1 MNMPPF
7 QPGSRFGSGIAP
19 GRCTCTI
26 LLTIV
31 VLCTGAAPSIAAED
45 LVVISPRPGITMQ
58 ILISEVTNA
67 KAVVVLL
74 PGGHGQ
80 LQIKQGKIGKLT
92 GNFLVASRF
101 QFNAQELTTALLDA
115 PSDRQD
121 HPGLTSKYRT
131 TAQHAHDIMA
141 AVAYLRE
148 RFQRQVWLIGTS
160 RGSTSV
166 AGVAEKIA
174 VNGPDGIVLSASI
187 GVAHHKGGTLRDFK
201 LSRISIPTLVVHH
214 VHDRCHVTPFAGAK
228 RIYEALTSTKH
239 KKLAVIR
246 GGRTSLNKCSGS
258 DHHGFMGV
266 RAETIQ
272 VISDWIKA
280 KK

>member
-1 MNMPPF
+1 MYMPPS
-7 QPGSRFGSGIAP
+7 QPGSRFSSGIAL
-19 GRCTCTI
+19 GRCTFTI
-26 LLTIV
+26 MLAIV
-31 VLCTGAAPSIAAED
+31 MLCTCAAPSVAAED
-45 LVVISPRPGITMQ
+45 LVVISPRPGITTH
-58 ILISEVTNA
+58 ILIGEVTNA

-74 PGGHGQ
+74 AGGHGR
-80 LQIKQGKIGKLT
+80 LKIKNGKIRKLT

-101 QFNAQELTTALLDA
+101 QFNAQDLTTALLDA

-121 HPGLTSKYRT
+121 HPGLTSKYRM

-160 RGSTSV
+160 RGATSA
-166 AGVAEKIA
+166 AGVAEKFA

-187 GVAHHKGGTLRDFK
+187 GVAHHKGGNLLDFK
-201 LSRISIPTLVVHH
+201 LSRISVPTLVVHH

-228 RIYEALTSTKH
+228 RIYEALTSAKH
-239 KKLAVIR
+239 KKLAAIR
-246 GGRTSLNKCSGS
+246 GGRTGPKECSGS